1 MAIKIIGDNT
11 PLYAQGYFSYD
22 SKKSGG
28 TTVSHLR
35 FGKNP
40 IKSTYLVYESD
51 YISCHNKTYI
61 YHYDLLK
68 GLKKEGT
75 FVLNCPWSI
84 EELDDKLPNYIKRY
98 IKDR

>member
-35 FGKNP
+35 FGKAP
-40 IKSTYLVYESD
+40 IKSTYSVHEANF
-51 YISCHNKTYI
+51 ISCHNKSYI
-61 YHYDLLK
+61 YHYDILK
-68 GLKKEGT
+68 
-75 FVLNCPWSI
+75 
-84 EELDDKLPNYIKRY
+84 D
-98 IKDR
+98 